1 MINILFELIQGDSGG
16 PLMLQLEDGKWMVVG
31 VVSWGIGCA
40 DPNFP
45 GVYTSTS
52 YFLNWINDRIYYNK
66 TKQ

>member
-1 MINILFELIQGDSGG
+1 MIHILFELIQGDSGG